1 MFLQPAGVK
10 DYTTLLLCSY
20 STTSAIQL
28 SIEILGPLLSLRS
41 LSAGVGERICTGQ
54 RPRGPLRLAGTG
66 SKDRSFH
73 ANMRCDAMQ
82 SRLALAP
89 RLRLRFPLPRFLPH
103 TASAHRVPRIAKLFF
118 LSHGAA
124 AGRLL
129 RRRTTAIRAHCP
141 PPLIVQGSCRFRNA
155 SSRVCGTTSPPPQ
168 LSLRPASLSLS
179 LSQLQLLSSLLAA
192 AEAMAGGGGLYGL
205 SAFNDLIHGC
215 TLLYITSC
223 PAAPPS
229 ISLPR
234 FLL

>member
-82 SRLALAP
+82 SRLALACVSG
-89 RLRLRFPLPRFLPH
+89 FPCL
-103 TASAHRVPRIAKLFF
+103 AS
-118 LSHGAA
+118 
-124 AGRLL
+124 
-129 RRRTTAIRAHCP
+129 
-141 PPLIVQGSCRFRNA
+141 
-155 SSRVCGTTSPPPQ
+155 
-168 LSLRPASLSLS
+168 SLRPTTLLQCFSSSCAENRKVVFPFSWSGGRALAPSKDHSNPCPLPPSPDRARLMSFSQCQLSCLRHHQSTTSAFAPAGFSLTLSLS
-179 LSQLQLLSSLLAA
+179 TSAFELAA
-192 AEAMAGGGGLYGL
+192 GCCRSNGRRGGPLWPQR
-205 SAFNDLIHGC
+205 IQ
-215 TLLYITSC
+215 
-223 PAAPPS
+223 
-229 ISLPR
+229 
-234 FLL
+234 